1 MQAMRVAIG
10 ALMQE
15 SNSFAPRPTTLAAF
29 EAAGI
34 ARGEAMVERFAG
46 TNSELGGFLA
56 ALGEAGAEPVPLLA
70 AHAIS
75 GGPLTR
81 PTYETLLGELLE
93 RLRAAQA
100 QAPLDGVLL
109 ALHGA
114 MLVEGDDDPDGTTL
128 GRVRETIGPDVPLVA
143 SLDLHANV
151 TARMVRH
158 ATALA
163 GYNTYPHV
171 DQAGTGRRAA
181 RLLLAARRG
190 EPASLAHCPVPM
202 IVPAENMQTTHGPL
216 AEVYALAHG
225 YVAGGRVRDV
235 SIFAVQPWLD
245 VPEVGCAVVAVGT
258 DTSLAGD
265 VARELAGALWR
276 RRHEFAVQL
285 VPVEQAVEQA
295 LAASGHPVVLADAAD
310 GPGSGSAGDSTVL
323 LAALVRRGL
332 HRQETGRPCLV
343 LVVDPES
350 AAVAVRAGAGARLDV
365 AVGGRLDPRWSR
377 PVPLQAHVAWAGEG
391 HFTFKGPS
399 FTGTV
404 ARMGQTAV
412 LAAGRLRIVVM
423 EHAVSTID
431 PELYRSVG
439 LEPAE
444 AQVVVVKS
452 PNMFRAAYAPI
463 AHRIIMV
470 DTPGASSA
478 NLRALPFRR
487 LPRPLYPFDD
497 FDWTPGQYPTA
508 RT

>member
-1 MQAMRVAIG
+1 MVRVAIA

-15 SNSFAPRPTTLAAF
+15 SNSFAPRPATLEVF

-34 ARGEAMVERFAG
+34 TRGEAIVERFAG
-46 TNSELGGFLA
+46 TNSEIGGFLA
-56 ALGEAGAEPVPLLA
+56 ALEEAGAEPVPLLA

-75 GGPLTR
+75 GGPLAR
-81 PTYETLLGELLE
+81 RTYETLLGELLE

-100 QAPLDGVLL
+100 RAPLDGVLL

-128 GRVRETIGPDVPLVA
+128 ARVREIIGPEIPLVA

-151 TARMVRH
+151 TARMVHH

-163 GYNTYPHV
+163 GYNTYPHI

-181 RLLLAARRG
+181 RLLLGARRG
-190 EPASLAHCPVPM
+190 EPLFLAHCSVPM

-216 AEVYALAHG
+216 AEVYALAQEH
-225 YVAGGRVRDV
+225 VAGGRVRDV

-258 DTSLAGD
+258 DASLAGD

-276 RRHEFAVQL
+276 RRHEFAVQF
-285 VPVEQAVEQA
+285 VPVEEAIERA
-295 LAASGHPVVLADAAD
+295 LAATGHPVVLADAAD

-323 LAALVRRGL
+323 LAALVQRGL

-350 AAVAVRAGAGARLDV
+350 AAMAMRAGVGATVEV
-365 AVGGRLDPRWSR
+365 AIGGKLDPRWSR
-377 PVPLQAHVAWAGEG
+377 PVPLQARVAWAGEG
-391 HFTFKGPS
+391 RFTFKGPS

-412 LAAGRLRIVVM
+412 LAAGRLRVVVM

-439 LEPAE
+439 LEPVE
-444 AQVVVVKS
+444 AQLVVVKS

-463 AHRIIMV
+463 ASEILLV

-487 LPRPLYPFDD
+487 RPRPLFPFDD
-497 FDWTPGQYPTA
+497 FEWQPPRVGT
-508 RT
+508 

>member
-1 MQAMRVAIG
+1 MVRVAI
-10 ALMQE
+10 AAFMQE
-15 SNSFAPRPTTLAAF
+15 SNSFAPRPATLEVF

-34 ARGEAMVERFAG
+34 ARGEAIVERFAG

-56 ALGEAGAEPVPLLA
+56 ALEEASAEPVPLLA

-81 PTYETLLGELLE
+81 HTYETLLGELLQ

-100 QAPLDGVLL
+100 RAPLDGVLL

-114 MLVEGDDDPDGTTL
+114 MLAKGDDDADGTTL
-128 GRVRETIGPDVPLVA
+128 ARVREAIGPAVPLVA

-171 DQAGTGRRAA
+171 DQAATGRRAVH
-181 RLLLAARRG
+181 LLLAAQRG
-190 EPASLAHCPVPM
+190 APVHLARCSVPM
-202 IVPAENMQTTHGPL
+202 VVPAETMQTTHGPL
-216 AEVYALAHG
+216 AEVYALAHRT
-225 YVAGGRVRDV
+225 VEEGRVADV
-235 SIFAVQPWLD
+235 SVFAVQPWLD
-245 VPEVGCAVVAVGT
+245 VPEMGCAVVAAGADGSQVGEVVRA
-258 DTSLAGD
+258 LAG
-265 VARELAGALWR
+265 ELWR
-276 RRHEFAVQL
+276 RRHQFAVHL
-285 VPVEQAVEQA
+285 VPVDEAVEQA
-295 LAASGHPVVLADAAD
+295 LAAGGHPVVLADSAD
-310 GPGSGSAGDSTVL
+310 SPSSGSAGDSTVL

-332 HRQETGRPCLV
+332 HRQEEGRPCLG

-350 AAVAVRAGAGARLDV
+350 AAMAMRAGAGAMVEV
-365 AVGGRLDPRWSR
+365 AIGGKLDPRWSR
-377 PVPLQAHVAWAGEG
+377 PVPLQARVAWAGDG
-391 HFTFKGPS
+391 RFTFKGPS
-399 FTGTV
+399 FTGTE
-404 ARMGQTAV
+404 ARLGATAV
-412 LAAGRLRIVVM
+412 LAAGRLRVVVM

-463 AHRIIMV
+463 AHQIIMV
-470 DTPGASSA
+470 DTPGASAA

-497 FDWTPGQYPTA
+497 FEWQPPREVT
-508 RT
+508 